1 MKKDIEMYCLT
12 DGDGEQAGM
21 ISTDAPQGKV
31 EELWKMINSSDG
43 IPDEL
48 WNVIMEA
55 DADDEAETEQL
66 VLLLEHAAYTVERV
80 WYTEITA

>member
-1 MKKDIEMYCLT
+1 MKQDVELYCLI

-21 ISTDAPQGKV
+21 ISTNAPESEVKRF
-31 EELWKMINSSDG
+31 WKILNREG
-43 IPDEL
+43 IPQDI
-48 WNVIMEA
+48 WKVIMEA

-66 VLLLEHAAYTVERV
+66 VLLLEHEAYTVKRV

>member
-1 MKKDIEMYCLT
+1 MKKDVELYCLI

-31 EELWKMINSSDG
+31 EELWKMVNSSDDM
-43 IPDEL
+43 PDEL
-48 WNVIMEA
+48 WAIIMSA

-66 VLLLEHAAYTVERV
+66 VLLLEYDTYTVERV
-80 WYTEITA
+80 WYTEVTA